1 VEKPLSPARL
11 ASAKRQ
17 VRLKFST
24 LVPHP
29 VWLALLLA
37 PGPPPASAQ
46 ETLDSAAVSR
56 RADAWLSPFESAGDF
71 SGVVLIAQG
80 DKVLFEKAYGF
91 ADPQVRSPNRTE
103 TRFRVASVSKTFTA
117 AAIERLA
124 AEGKLHYSD
133 HLSRYIAGVPNGDS
147 ITIEQLLED
156 ESGVGVLDT
165 EDVLRDCLS
174 HDDLLR
180 RIAAA
185 KPLFAP
191 GKGSQYSNEGYFLLA
206 AVIERIT
213 GISYQEFLRTTIFAP
228 LKMDNS
234 GTACRDL
241 PEGRNAYGNVAIANE
256 ARFRPLPFNEAASDG
271 AGSVFSN
278 AEDLYR
284 WLRAV
289 DTDPRFSVA
298 QLKYP
303 FGWGKRKYTT
313 RDLIEQSGQLEGFN
327 SHVAIYPKDHI
338 YAVILSN
345 IQSGFSGR
353 IPRDLEAVLF
363 GNAEISKP
371 PVVSGITV
379 SERSMLQYV
388 GGYHS
393 REIPYPQ
400 TLAVRDGQLA
410 MHWGQDPFWREMVMT
425 NGDTFFLR
433 AEYAEI
439 HFDRGSDG
447 FVHGM
452 TWNWPGGAHLSFD
465 KDKIT
470 GNPEPSVPPD
480 R

>member
-1 VEKPLSPARL
+1 MLC
-11 ASAKRQ
+11 
-17 VRLKFST
+17 
-24 LVPHP
+24 
-29 VWLALLLA
+29 
-37 PGPPPASAQ
+37 PPPASAQ
-46 ETLDSAAVSR
+46 ESLDPAAISR

-71 SGVVLIAQG
+71 SGVVLIAQD

-91 ADPQVRSPNRTE
+91 ADPQVRSPNRPE

-117 AAIERLA
+117 AAIERLVA
-124 AEGKLHYSD
+124 DGKLRYSD
-133 HLSRYIAGVPNGDS
+133 HLSRYIDGIPNGDS
-147 ITIEQLLED
+147 ITIEQLLLH

-165 EDVLRDCLS
+165 EDVLRECLGR
-174 HDDLLR
+174 DDLLR
-180 RIAAA
+180 RMAAA

-191 GKGSQYSNEGYFLLA
+191 GKSSQYSNEGYFLLA
-206 AVIERIT
+206 AVIERII
-213 GISYQEFLRTTIFAP
+213 GVSYQEFLRSTIFAP
-228 LKMDNS
+228 LHMENS

-241 PEGRNAYGNVAIANE
+241 PEGRNAFGNIAIATE
-256 ARFRPLPFNEAASDG
+256 ARFRPLPFNEAARDG
-271 AGSVFSN
+271 AGSVFSD

-298 QLKYP
+298 PLKYP
-303 FGWGKRKYTT
+303 YGWGKRKYSS

-338 YAVILSN
+338 YAVVLSN

-353 IPRDLEAVLF
+353 IPHDLEAVLF
-363 GNAEISKP
+363 ANGEISKP
-371 PVVSGITV
+371 PVVTPVTLG
-379 SERSMLQYV
+379 ERSMLQYV
-388 GGYHS
+388 GSYHS

-439 HFDRGSDG
+439 HFVRGPDG

-452 TWNWPGGAHLSFD
+452 NWTWPGGAHLSFE

-470 GNPEPSVPPD
+470 GNPEPSSPPNP
-480 R
+480 